1 MSYRFHFQRSQP
13 PHLRRTLF
21 TGQPQFIAN
30 LPEESTPMQ
39 SATSS
44 LENRSVRLI
53 QDIPE
58 LGLRC
63 GEVGVVCS
71 TWFAPSTA
79 YEVEFYP
86 ATGLSRAATRAL
98 LMENQIQAAEEAN

>member
-1 MSYRFHFQRSQP
+1 M
-13 PHLRRTLF
+13 
-21 TGQPQFIAN
+21 
-30 LPEESTPMQ
+30 PMQ
-39 SATSS
+39 NPNSS
-44 LENRSVRLI
+44 LENRCVRLI

-79 YEVEFYP
+79 YEVEFQ
-86 ATGLSRAATRAL
+86 TTVGLSRAATRAL
-98 LMENQIQAAEEAN
+98 LTENQIQAAEEMN

>member
-1 MSYRFHFQRSQP
+1 MQ
-13 PHLRRTLF
+13 
-21 TGQPQFIAN
+21 N
-30 LPEESTPMQ
+30 L
-39 SATSS
+39 TSS
-44 LENRSVRLI
+44 LENRAVRLV

-79 YEVEFYP
+79 YEVEFQP
-86 ATGLSRAATRAL
+86 TPGLSRAATRAL
-98 LMENQIQAAEEAN
+98 LMENQIQAAEEMN